1 MARARRSP
9 PPSSFTHVPRR
20 IEGRGRCRPSKRN
33 PRDSRNKGAAIFHAP
48 AAPDVIAP
56 PYSFV
61 FRPTVANDSKLAP
74 IHLPRK
80 GQREKSRV
88 GRETRHVRGATWLGY
103 VSRATIEESWGGA
116 EGRARTERY
125 LNSRVPFLELET
137 VKSHRC
143 AISFYLD
150 RAISIALVG
159 VVLGSRLAIVNR
171 GLYFEGR
178 ERMMHRDRT
187 NIGARLLSRHDSLIC
202 AEWLRS
208 CATRSWDRYAW
219 TLMGR
224 TKDLTIPDTSLHRDG

>member
-1 MARARRSP
+1 MVFRSHLLPIHPTRIIRARGIRRIRGARSP
-9 PPSSFTHVPRR
+9 ISSPPSSFTHVPRR

-56 PYSFV
+56 PHSFV

-150 RAISIALVG
+150 RAISIVG
-159 VVLGSRLAIVNR
+159 GCCSR
-171 GLYFEGR
+171 YYQ
-178 ERMMHRDRT
+178 
-187 NIGARLLSRHDSLIC
+187 DSLSSTAAYISRGGN
-202 AEWLRS
+202 E
-208 CATRSWDRYAW
+208 
-219 TLMGR
+219 
-224 TKDLTIPDTSLHRDG
+224 